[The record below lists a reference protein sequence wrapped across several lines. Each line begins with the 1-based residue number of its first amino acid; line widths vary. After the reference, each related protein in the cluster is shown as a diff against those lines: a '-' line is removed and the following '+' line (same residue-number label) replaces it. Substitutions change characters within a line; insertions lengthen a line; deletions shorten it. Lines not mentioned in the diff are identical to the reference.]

1 MLCLHYITNYYDGY
15 KSSKV
20 ATHWR
25 IHTGINKGDTAS
37 TVETNLALALQNYD
51 GVNNVDFETVWSQ
64 GHTTAKRTE
73 NGADNFIKWANDCV
87 SE

>member
-51 GVNNVDFETVWSQ
+51 GVKMLISKLFGAKDIQQLNVRKTVL
-64 GHTTAKRTE
+64 TTLL
-73 NGADNFIKWANDCV
+73 NGPTTV
-87 SE
+87 